1 MQTQT
6 LTRPNDPSGVTAF
19 TFRTDNAYFVLD
31 TGKGTWDGGARLW
44 EPPGME
50 NINNLL
56 ISVENGT
63 SSEGK
68 KCEQQR
74 HVFNWSRMAYKKAVD
89 MDNWAK
95 DNNGVKSRF
104 YSQWVPRSD
113 LKVGATRCGY
123 TPWTTSTTT

>member
-74 HVFNWSRMAYKKAVD
+74 HVFY
-89 MDNWAK
+89 NWAK

-113 LKVGATRCGY
+113 LKVGATRCECA
-123 TPWTTSTTT
+123 PWTTSTAT